1 MSTAAGVLLSLSS
14 MLTHDIYRHYLRP
27 QASENEIAA
36 IGRVC
41 TVLILLSVTALSL
54 QPLTTLWQLTIIKF
68 EFLMQL
74 YLPLILGLYWPRFS
88 SRAAL
93 TGLLA
98 GVLTVAGLMLAGI
111 DYIWVCDPG
120 LCGLRSTLRRRWV

>member
-1 MSTAAGVLLSLSS
+1 M
-14 MLTHDIYRHYLRP
+14 YRPDL
-27 QASENEIAA
+27 
-36 IGRVC
+36 V
-41 TVLILLSVTALSL
+41 SVTALSL

-93 TGLLA
+93 AGLLA
-98 GVLTVAGLMLAGI
+98 GVLTVAGLMLGGVQH
-111 DYIWVCDPG
+111 IWVCDPG
-120 LCGLRSTLRRRWV
+120 LCGFAINAAVAVGLTLLGPAESAEQRHTRARFFELFAQPRP